1 MSVIEAIRRRRA
13 VGRVT
18 DQVPTREQ
26 IETILEAGTHAP
38 QHHDAEPWRFFVV
51 AGDARLEIGELV
63 AEALR
68 PNLVDLSADKAAMI
82 YEHARV
88 KLLRAPVVIVAASV
102 KPANSKIVDIEN
114 VAAVAAAVQN
124 MWLAAQELGLCAIWR
139 TGNPAYNPEIKAY
152 LGLDPEEHIVAFL
165 YLGYPAVPVGPRTPV
180 PYHAKTRW
188 LGWE

>member
-18 DQVPTREQ
+18 DRRPTREQ
-26 IETILEAGTHAP
+26 IEIILEAGTHAP

-51 AGDARLEIGELV
+51 TGDARLEIGELV

-68 PNLVDLSADKAAMI
+68 PHLVDMPVDKAATI

-88 KLLRAPVVIVAASV
+88 KMLRAPVVIVAASV

-124 MWLAAQELGLCAIWR
+124 MWLAAQELGLSAIWR

-165 YLGYPAVPVGPRTPV
+165 YLGYAAAPVGPRTPV
-180 PYHAKTRW
+180 PFHAKTSW
-188 LGWE
+188 LGWD